1 MGVFVEFAPMAI
13 ELTPKEKE
21 RGRALFDMMD
31 VDKGGTIDV
40 KEICIVHESDKEAM
54 IKILDADGNS
64 EVDPAE
70 WENYLYLKKQEK
82 GKRKFGF
89 FLNYLE
95 QEVPKNLDKI
105 VEARQAEGGASAA
118 SAQAAPAA
126 SNQSSEAAPRSREL
140 KPEFKQAVDVF
151 TPPQLGLKNSAIKD
165 AFTNLMLAIQDLDT
179 AVGAGKPDNM

>member
-1 MGVFVEFAPMAI
+1 MGVTRSTMAI
-13 ELTPKEKE
+13 ELTTKEKE
-21 RGRALFDMMD
+21 RGRAVFDMMD

-105 VEARQAEGGASAA
+105 VEARKSEGGVAA
-118 SAQAAPAA
+118 AVSAQADVA
-126 SNQSSEAAPRSREL
+126 SNQ
-140 KPEFKQAVDVF
+140 
-151 TPPQLGLKNSAIKD
+151 
-165 AFTNLMLAIQDLDT
+165 
-179 AVGAGKPDNM
+179 